1 MRISD
6 WSSDVCSSDL
16 LDKATE
22 RTQVLNRAPDP
33 AGVPARRAALRLLD
47 AVTRRGQPLESAL
60 AGATADLGNPA
71 DRGISHAPAA
81 TVPRWHPDLACLVGH
96 ATKHPPPPA
105 YLATMS
111 PSTAP
116 P

>member
-71 DRGISHAPAA
+71 DRGLAHALAA
-81 TVPRWHPDLACLVGH
+81 TVLRWLPDLDALIDRARKSVV
-96 ATKHPPPPA
+96 
-105 YLATMS
+105 
-111 PSTAP
+111 
-116 P
+116 